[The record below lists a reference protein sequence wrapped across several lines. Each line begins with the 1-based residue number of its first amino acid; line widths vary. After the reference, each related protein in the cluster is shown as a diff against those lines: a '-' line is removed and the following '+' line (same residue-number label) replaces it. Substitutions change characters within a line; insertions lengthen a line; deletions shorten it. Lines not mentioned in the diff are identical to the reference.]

1 MSTAGSDQPEVF
13 ELAGVSKRIPPCTPA
28 AAMGKSG
35 IDLDSMNPLYRFTAK
50 LLLYNH
56 TPLLG
61 PPATPPPAYS
71 ELVAHFA
78 INTGPELV
86 PPPENSGSV
95 FRNERLW
102 KVKLN
107 IAIQM
112 AGPRSDVQPFIGLGN
127 ELQRYRHRVRL
138 DTHNI
143 SEIFVRDSGL
153 VFYPIGGDVAELM
166 TYLAKNPGLIP
177 SMQSLKA
184 GEIWRKRIM
193 IREIFAHICCAQA
206 LCIPAHLMFTMP
218 WSSTNAFP
226 HPLANLNGGGA
237 DQRSLNYVSYGVVNW
252 LTWQGV
258 GDVTNQWRKE
268 LDLDEVAMVTFTYC
282 WSPALVPK
290 PSDWPSYVDVC
301 GFFFREPPQYDPPA
315 DLQAFLAAGR
325 PPVYIG
331 FGRIV
336 MGDPERMTAALIIN
350 AVTAAGV
357 RAIISKGWSNMSMTY
372 HDNIYFVGDCPH
384 ERLFENVAAVV
395 HHGGAG
401 TTACRLQKSK
411 PTFIIPFL
419 GDQPFSGAIV
429 AAAGAGPAPIPYREL
444 TVDTLTD
451 GIQYCLSEQA
461 ATAAGNSGQNAI
473 RRWRKRRVANLP
485 LERLQCDL
493 YPEMPGVWSL
503 SKGNKQFKLSKIAA
517 QILAAEGL
525 IDKKSLNLHATN
537 PNSIENCR
545 WEPITGGASAVVGTD
560 TDLTDSILGTFYK
573 PFQGYQNYQEHSEYC
588 PLRSAS
594 NQAVLKVFDK
604 SSFGNMSAKS
614 EKEPQGIGAVNTNSA
629 TTTAKS
635 RSKKRS
641 DNAGGRLLGRMAGPS
656 DKSLGIFVPTALQ
669 SMVVDIPLTMT
680 EGYCNLPRLYS
691 EEPLD
696 NGPVT
701 DTKSGFTVAGKGFAG
716 GMAEALS
723 SIVVKPYQGIQ
734 EDVAK
739 GAVKGV
745 GRGVA
750 NMVAKAG
757 CAMFG
762 VVVYP
767 STGIAEFT
775 VVISYPDKKAGGQAA
790 PY

>member
-35 IDLDSMNPLYRFTAK
+35 IDLDNDGRVDIDCNTNFMRRFSK
-50 LLLYNH
+50 LYNH
-56 TPLLG
+56 TPFLG

-86 PPPENSGSV
+86 PPPENPGSV
-95 FRNERLW
+95 FRNESLW

-112 AGPRSDVQPFIGLGN
+112 AGPRGDVQPFIGLGN

-143 SEIFVRDSGL
+143 FENFVRDSGL
-153 VFYPIGGDVAELM
+153 VFYPIGGDGAELM

-218 WSSTNAFP
+218 WSSTNAFQ
-226 HPLANLNGGGA
+226 HPLANLYGGGA

-384 ERLFENVAAVV
+384 ERLFENVVAVV

-401 TTACRLQKSK
+401 TTACGLQKSK

-444 TVDTLTD
+444 TVDALTD
-451 GIQYCLSEQA
+451 GIRYCLSEQA
-461 ATAAGNSGQNAI
+461 ATVAGNSGQNAI
-473 RRWRKRRVANLP
+473 RRWRKRRVASFHRNLP

-493 YPEMPGVWSL
+493 YPEMPAVWSL
-503 SKGNKQFKLSKIAA
+503 SKGNKQFKLSKVAA
-517 QILAAEGL
+517 QILVAEGL
-525 IDKKSLNLHATN
+525 IDKKS
-537 PNSIENCR
+537 
-545 WEPITGGASAVVGTD
+545 GASAVVATA
-560 TDLTDSILGTFYK
+560 TDLIDSILGTFYK

-594 NQAVLKVFDK
+594 NQAVLKVLDK

-669 SMVVDIPLTMT
+669 SMVVDIPLAMT
-680 EGYCNLPRLYS
+680 EGLCNLPRLYS

-701 DTKSGFTVAGKGFAG
+701 DIKSGFTVAGKG
-716 GMAEALS
+716 
-723 SIVVKPYQGIQ
+723 IVVKRYQGLQ
-734 EDVAK
+734 EDVGK

-745 GRGVA
+745 GGGMA

-762 VVVYP
+762 VVTRRLMARQRHIEGIWLVERGQY
-767 STGIAEFT
+767 TGADNIVPGFA
-775 VVISYPDKKAGGQAA
+775 IIIL
-790 PY
+790 